1 MSLWLK
7 RTFLLWLGLVL
18 LFAVGRAFYLADYRL
33 VLAAEPY
40 AAKDLVF
47 AFVSSLRFDGSVS
60 AYLLAPLVVVALLSG
75 SRRLFLLYGG
85 LIYVVAWIT
94 VMVDH
99 YFYLYFKDHF
109 NVFFWEFFENPSNAG
124 LVMNGL
130 GDVVP
135 LPKALAITAL
145 GAAAGALF
153 VRRTASTDFPRARIP
168 ALAFLLFFLAAAR
181 GTLDG
186 RPLSLQDRRVVIS
199 PNGLVN
205 LLHTNPF
212 LPLYRGYKE
221 RMEVDALAKSFE
233 LSAERVEAAFRRVTA
248 FVPGA
253 RAEVSPQGYH
263 YLTQHVTPLGAQY
276 LQRQPKH
283 VVVIFMESYA
293 SWILKYEGEGFN
305 VEMANGLRGLKS
317 RSLSFDRHFPPA
329 GGTIK
334 NIAAANLSIPTARDF
349 YPSIVYHREGYK
361 AFPGRL
367 PVVMKSLGYQPRF
380 FYGGVVAWHRLYQFL
395 PAIGYDA
402 VFAEHSFPE
411 LPHHENGL
419 YDDGLF
425 SAVAD
430 DLSKAGRRT
439 FTFVMTLSNHPPY
452 DVPETAKSP
461 PIEVPASL
469 KDRMLDSPETFMR
482 RLYAFRYADR
492 ALERFVDELERR
504 GLARDTL
511 LVVTGDH
518 AFASGVGYSGA
529 DAWRIEEIPLLFYG
543 PGILKPEYV
552 GTSRSPFT
560 THLDLM
566 PSLAAL
572 LTEAPLDVQTFGK
585 PVFADAP
592 GDTGINH
599 FFTCEGGL
607 CLSGGRS
614 YELTPDLSFTPSVPS
629 GGSDKVREI
638 EADERA
644 YYDAAMHYLFRFQ
657 P

>member
-18 LFAVGRAFYLADYRL
+18 LFTLGRAFYLFDYRL
-33 VLAAEPY
+33 VLAAEPFH
-40 AAKDLVF
+40 AKEIVH
-47 AFVSSLRFDGSVS
+47 AFVSSWRFDGSVA
-60 AYLLAPLVVVALLSG
+60 AYLLAPLAVVALTG
-75 SRRLFLLYGG
+75 GARRVF
-85 LIYVVAWIT
+85 LIYGCAVFVLAWIT

-124 LVMNGL
+124 LVVSGL

-135 LPKALAITAL
+135 LKTALAL
-145 GAAAGALF
+145 VAAGAVAGIWF
-153 VRRTASTDFPRARIP
+153 VRHAARSDWPRLKIP
-168 ALAFLLFFLAAAR
+168 AWVFLIFFVLAAR

-221 RMEVDALAKSFE
+221 RKEVDDLAKNFE
-233 LSAERVEAAFRRVTA
+233 LTDERVDAAFRRVTA

-253 RAEVSPQGYH
+253 RVEVSPRGYR
-263 YLTQHVTPLGAQY
+263 YLSQRVSPLGTTY
-276 LQRQPKH
+276 LQRKPKH
-283 VVVIFMESYA
+283 VVVVFMESYA
-293 SWILKYEGEGFN
+293 SWILKYDDGGFN
-305 VEMANGLRGLKS
+305 EEMAGGLRRLKS
-317 RSLSFDRHFPPA
+317 RSLYFDRHFPPA

-334 NIAAANLSIPTARDF
+334 NIAAANLSVPTARDF

-367 PVVMKSLGYQPRF
+367 PIVMKGLGYQPRF

-395 PAIGYDA
+395 PAIGYDS
-402 VFAEHSFPE
+402 VFAEHSFPA

-419 YDDGLF
+419 FDDGLF
-425 SAVAD
+425 TAVLD
-430 DLSKAGRRT
+430 DLAKSDQQT
-439 FTFVMTLSNHPPY
+439 FSFVMTLSNHPPY
-452 DVPETAKSP
+452 DVPASAKESPIVVPETLQRR
-461 PIEVPASL
+461 I
-469 KDRMLDSPETFMR
+469 LDDPSTFMR

-492 ALERFVDELERR
+492 ALGRFVDELERR

-518 AFASGVGYSGA
+518 AFASGVGFSSV

-543 PGILKPEYV
+543 PEILKPEHV
-552 GTSRSPFT
+552 GTERSPFT

-572 LTEAPLDVQTFGK
+572 LTEEPMDLQTFGK
-585 PVFADAP
+585 TVFAEGPQDS
-592 GDTGINH
+592 GINH
-599 FFTCEGGL
+599 FFTCEGGF
-607 CLSGGRS
+607 CLSGNHP
-614 YELTPDLSFTPSVPS
+614 YELAKDLTFTPATTAEAL
-629 GGSDKVREI
+629 DKIREI
-638 EADERA
+638 AADERA